1 MLARSRVNSVSNTA
15 IARASQR
22 TNEELR
28 HARFTFL
35 VVGIGA
41 ATALRGE
48 QCPPRAEPPDP
59 ERMATSGLP
68 CRALCAT
75 TDRRPAAAAPSL
87 HLLPLFPLA
96 LCTHTALETDG
107 ILALIDL
114 PSNSKLALHLVN
126 ASTQKQIIHL
136 RLCMVFPSKERN
148 PPSSV
153 VRDVVRC
160 FTWDR
165 REIREFQRSWRAAE
179 IVCGGGRVGE
189 VRSRKREGRGAR
201 VWEWKF
207 GGWSVTSSPRGA
219 PVFTSAPIAAAARA
233 LS

>member
-1 MLARSRVNSVSNTA
+1 MLARSRVNGVSNTA

-114 PSNSKLALHLVN
+114 PSQLQAR
-126 ASTQKQIIHL
+126 ASPGKRKYTKADH
-136 RLCMVFPSKERN
+136 S
-148 PPSSV
+148 PSSLHG
-153 VRDVVRC
+153 
-160 FTWDR
+160 FPQQGTKSTEQR
-165 REIREFQRSWRAAE
+165 RA
-179 IVCGGGRVGE
+179 
-189 VRSRKREGRGAR
+189 
-201 VWEWKF
+201 
-207 GGWSVTSSPRGA
+207 
-219 PVFTSAPIAAAARA
+219 
-233 LS
+233 